1 MAADELHKF
10 DPAKH
15 KHRRVWVAVA
25 ATLLALQAALAV
37 RFVQVSVRQEK
48 QRNLDDEDFD
58 FLGVVCN
65 VAASTATSGGY
76 AYYFAVP
83 GVTNLSFAYDNE
95 TSAAAWAAA
104 GYKLSKT
111 IAADDDDPTPDKKA
125 IGELSGCWAPK
136 KTVDETFDCGD
147 DADCYKIFDPDDDLK
162 HAGKHWF
169 FFRVIGLFF
178 GTVALFFTVFL
189 AAFFAFVNG
198 GFRAAPEGGGD
209 DAEVE
214 LHKGAPE
221 AEV

>member
-125 IGELSGCWAPK
+125 IGELSEAK
-136 KTVDETFDCGD
+136 
-147 DADCYKIFDPDDDLK
+147 
-162 HAGKHWF
+162 
-169 FFRVIGLFF
+169 
-178 GTVALFFTVFL
+178 
-189 AAFFAFVNG
+189 
-198 GFRAAPEGGGD
+198 D
-209 DAEVE
+209 DAEAQGDSKILVE
-214 LHKGAPE
+214 GLENPLQQVYK
-221 AEV
+221 